1 MSEYNSEDDTSDVR
15 CCFCLGSE
23 SDIPPFGTI
32 DDAKDLMSP
41 CNTCSIVSHKKCL
54 LDWFDSIPPDK
65 IHIVQSDHRSSIQED
80 TSRSSQRNQ
89 RTEIYIELS
98 PRAVLSWF
106 GNVNNRRNALTN
118 QINNSAALPNS
129 GGDGSGG
136 DRPIYILAPC
146 PQCKEDIVFS
156 MHKSSLLSLHSSAKS
171 SISRVVQYGGVFLGI
186 TSALTGVFSMAY
198 IGLTTCGLKMIE
210 CIIPPSTLVKLLTK
224 KAFLRS
230 DSSYQA
236 LLKVLFG
243 EAGINRYLVEN
254 LEQGLM
260 QGILDPF
267 KVSRIPIL
275 PIVMYRARTTSIFDC
290 FFGKNKLH
298 YLLTEGMIAGY
309 ISSMGDHE
317 LLRAVLKNIYEGLKS
332 PYSLSSFNILK
343 GVDLLKSTNII
354 SMLVPLRWIYSI
366 IYRLTFNRRYF
377 DLTMSVR
384 PRGIANS
391 LSSEEVEKLEDLNTQ
406 MQDISKSHKRIY
418 KKISKQLDTN
428 PNYIPLIS
436 PILKYIYKNILY
448 YSKIKQTG
456 LSYLKMKLITN
467 LKYTIAC
474 LKHDFS
480 ITLTF
485 ESMIVK
491 SLTTIIWPFLS
502 SKLNL
507 LIILPIIAK
516 KIPGL
521 SLDKQI
527 LIGNVIGLVG
537 VAVIKEFINLYLTTI
552 KVNQMRY
559 IRPVGPR
566 DAQIVRNVHDSMMNG
581 DSQDN
586 NNDNDDD
593 GNVSDEVIIEYE
605 IADDSDSDSGF
616 GLQAF
621 TSLLTGEFPGGF
633 PG

>member
-298 YLLTEGMIAGY
+298 YLLTEG
-309 ISSMGDHE
+309 
-317 LLRAVLKNIYEGLKS
+317 
-332 PYSLSSFNILK
+332 
-343 GVDLLKSTNII
+343 VDLLKSTNII